1 MITIQPLKH
10 THIVFSSV
18 PFWLGIASICVSH
31 CLCVG
36 EFPKYLSSTL
46 LFFWALRRWLR
57 PMARSVARK
66 MEAVGWISWVSRC
79 EQKALV
85 LFYQLM
91 MMEVCYSVESC
102 SRQGSCLQW
111 ADPPYHGG
119 HSGFFLFLTSTIDQ
133 FPYTFDTFFKWSL
146 EADALFTF
154 QLPASQQA
162 LVAKYWC
169 CVYSYIDQLYKK
181 IPPIFPF
188 TKLILQ
194 QFWSVDSPF

>member
-119 HSGFFLFLTSTIDQ
+119 HSGFFLFPH
-133 FPYTFDTFFKWSL
+133 FYN
-146 EADALFTF
+146 
-154 QLPASQQA
+154 
-162 LVAKYWC
+162 
-169 CVYSYIDQLYKK
+169 
-181 IPPIFPF
+181 
-188 TKLILQ
+188 
-194 QFWSVDSPF
+194 WSVPIYLWYFLQMITWSWCFIYIPTASIPTSPCC